1 MASGNTLFDLSPL
14 GSVPTTT
21 NYATL
26 TAIADGSTVVG
37 QVPALVFPGT
47 SPDTVAEW
55 QVQVPSQYAGTTGF
69 TFVVQFT
76 TDGTSVG
83 GVYWEIRVFKLVAAD
98 AINTLDLGSKTA
110 TLGNVTPSGTASK
123 MLLTSGLTMAK
134 ANAGTP
140 VAGDWVRIRVTRD
153 YDGASNTDN
162 AQLLAVYVTET

>member
-1 MASGNTLFDLSPL
+1 MATGDTLFDLSPL

-26 TAIADGSTVVG
+26 TTILDGSTVVG
-37 QVPALVFPGT
+37 QTPALKFPGT
-47 SPDTVAEW
+47 TPDTCAEW

-76 TDGTSVG
+76 TDGTSAG
-83 GVYWEIRVFKLVAAD
+83 GVYWEIRAYKLVSGDSLA
-98 AINTLDLGSKTA
+98 TQDLGSKTA
-110 TLGNVTPSGTASK
+110 TLTNATPSGTASL
-123 MLLTSGLTMAK
+123 MILTAGATMAK

-140 VAGDWVRIRVTRD
+140 AAGDFLRIRVTRD

-162 AQLLAVYVTET
+162 AELVAVYVTET